1 MVSAMNGQKTRV
13 RRRYYACPTALTNPP
28 TTPPPL
34 PPMPPPAPKQGAAK
48 AGLFA
53 DLLPGMIAVATGL
66 ALIAIGA
73 FPQALAVI

>member
-13 RRRYYACPTALTNPP
+13 RRRYYHCPNALTNPP

-34 PPMPPPAPKQGAAK
+34 PPMPPPAPKS
-48 AGLFA
+48 GLFA
-53 DLLPGMIAVATGL
+53 DLLPGMIAIATGL